1 MKPFRLLL
9 AAVLLAA
16 SVTAVSAQQVTVRL
30 RQVKLVQVLD
40 EISRQTGYAFY
51 HSRPTVDPDRI
62 VSLDVA
68 DTKLETAL
76 DRLFAGT
83 QIGYEIKNRKIYL
96 TAKPAAST
104 PPPSTSDRKGYGD
117 GCVRRARHRGH
128 GRREGYDTGC
138 QYGHRR
144 RIRS

>member
-9 AAVLLAA
+9 ATVLLVT

-62 VSLDVA
+62 VSLDVT

-76 DRLFAGT
+76 DKLFAGT
-83 QIGYEIKNRKIYL
+83 QIGYEIKNQKIYL
-96 TAKPAAST
+96 MARSTAST
-104 PPPSTSDRKGYGD
+104 PPFSP
-117 GCVRRARHRGH
+117 
-128 GRREGYDTGC
+128 EP
-138 QYGHRR
+138 
-144 RIRS
+144 

>member
-9 AAVLLAA
+9 AAALLTA
-16 SVTAVSAQQVTVRL
+16 SVTAVPAQQVTVQL
-30 RQVKLVQVLD
+30 RQAKLVQVLD

-62 VSLDVA
+62 VSLDVT

-76 DRLFAGT
+76 DKLFAGT

-96 TAKPAAST
+96 MARPAVST
-104 PPPSTSDRKGYGD
+104 PPFNP
-117 GCVRRARHRGH
+117 AA
-128 GRREGYDTGC
+128 
-138 QYGHRR
+138 
-144 RIRS
+144 